1 MDEVKIEDINEFNK
15 QKEEYLKSLDG
26 YIELKI
32 IVGAGESSPV
42 SEIHGK
48 NIDNEDI
55 ARLIAAMFQQLQF
68 LKKTSPEAFELSKIM
83 ERKIIREDINVDK
96 GEEDE
101 DTNE

>member
-1 MDEVKIEDINEFNK
+1 MDEVKIEDIDEFNK
-15 QKEEYLKSLDG
+15 QKEEYLKSLNG
-26 YIELKI
+26 HIELKI
-32 IVGAGESSPV
+32 VVGAGESSPI

-68 LKKTSPEAFELSKIM
+68 LKEASPEAFELSKLMKKRVI
-83 ERKIIREDINVDK
+83 KEDINVDK

-101 DTNE
+101 ETNE